1 MNTLKPY
8 LDLALALALLTLT
21 PSIYAKDNS
30 VQAPSMGSEIYLY
43 ELQVKNGSYQISNG
57 QNITNNPGYD
67 NQPYF
72 TNDNKSILFASN
84 RDGKQ
89 TDIYSYSLAKKA
101 TTQLTF
107 TPHNEFSP
115 KAIVASNDISFVT
128 EGENPYQSVWRL
140 NRQTGKSTW
149 MLNSIEPVGYYSA
162 NMVTGDVLF
171 WSRYGYSVQYLNTK
185 RNESRFVSGNALA
198 SSPQKIPNSRK
209 FSFVHRQTNGEIW
222 IKAFEPKD
230 FSITPIAPIYG
241 SNIDYT
247 WTPNGDILR
256 VENNQLYLWSSQDKH
271 KQWRKTQDLSALF
284 SGQISR
290 LAISPNGK
298 KIALVENN

>member
-1 MNTLKPY
+1 MNTYKTL
-8 LDLALALALLTLT
+8 LTIISLTLT
-21 PSIYAKDNS
+21 ACVLADDDLPHPD
-30 VQAPSMGSEIYLY
+30 PTGSEVYLFD
-43 ELQVKNGSYQISNG
+43 LQFNSGRYQIANG
-57 QNITNNPGYD
+57 HNISQNAGYD

-72 TNDNKSILFASN
+72 TNDNKNILFASN

-115 KAIVASNDISFVT
+115 KAIVDSNDISFVT

-140 NRQTGKSTW
+140 NQQTGKSTW
-149 MLNSIEPVGYYSA
+149 MLNSKEPVGYYSA
-162 NMVTGDVLF
+162 NMLTGDVLF

-198 SSPQKIPNSRK
+198 SSPQKIPNSAK
-209 FSFVHRQTNGEIW
+209 FSFVHRQTNGEMW
-222 IKAFEPKD
+222 IKAFNPKD

-241 SNIDYT
+241 TNIDYT
-247 WTPNGDILR
+247 WAPNGNILR
-256 VENNQLYLWSSQDKH
+256 VENNQLYVWSNKVNN
-271 KQWRKTQDLSALF
+271 KQWRKLQDLSSLF
-284 SGQISR
+284 NGQISR
-290 LAISPNGK
+290 LAISPNGEH
-298 KIALVENN
+298 IALVENN